1 MFQCDIGVTSG
12 IRQGCTGSSNLF
24 LLITYIIIEKLYEN
38 LDGLKTN
45 ICKIVALFFADD
57 GMIIMQS
64 LKETIDSIKIL
75 TDIAQDCG
83 LSIDK
88 AKSNILIYNSKEQ
101 PDHIEGIPVT
111 NKMNYLGVTVQNNR
125 GAKVGG
131 VGGSQPPLNF
141 GRGG

>member
-1 MFQCDIGVTSG
+1 MFQCDIDVTSG

-83 LSIDK
+83 LSINK

-111 NKMNYLGVTVQNNR
+111 NKMNYLGVTVQNKKDCFKLHKEDR
-125 GAKVGG
+125 VFK
-131 VGGSQPPLNF
+131 
-141 GRGG
+141 